1 MNSLNGERFDVIVIG
16 AGNAAFAAALA
27 ARRRGCTVL
36 VLEKAPKAERGG
48 NTRFTG
54 GIFRCIY
61 PGLDELIPIVGKN
74 DDPASVEV
82 EPYPR
87 EAFLND
93 LARVT
98 GGRNDP
104 MLSAI
109 LVDRSLDTVKWMAE
123 LGIDFEFSKAVGA
136 VTIPG
141 SSKVK
146 VAFGGAIRALHEG
159 VGLSAGWFRIAEKAG
174 VEIRYSMQVTQLL
187 TDERGAANGVEVR
200 GDDGLQRFEAGA
212 IVMASGGFQA
222 SPDMRTAHLGPAW
235 SLVKVRGTRFNTGE
249 VTRAALDLGA
259 QSFGQWSGCHATPID
274 ADAPIYGELKLTDRT
289 NRLSYPYSV
298 MINLDGKRFLD
309 EAIDFNLYTY
319 AKYGGSILAER
330 GSIAFQIFDKKTIP
344 LLEKRYETGVP
355 VEANTLEELIEGIA
369 ARYGVHGFNKKVA
382 LQTLHDFNAAAS
394 DAKPFDPDVLDGK
407 STHGLSPEKTNWAV
421 KLDEAPFRA
430 YAATG
435 GITFTFGGL
444 RIDEDARVLDRVD
457 RPIPGLFA
465 TGEMTGGF
473 FYLNYP
479 GGSGLTRG
487 AVFGRIAGEEA
498 ATFTLQRHA
507 ATAR

>member
-1 MNSLNGERFDVIVIG
+1 MSSANGKTYDVIVIG

-27 ARRRGCTVL
+27 ARKRGSDVV
-36 VLEKAPKAERGG
+36 VLEKAPKSERGG

-54 GIFRCIY
+54 GIFRTVY
-61 PGLDELIPIVGKN
+61 RGLDDLIPLVGKN
-74 DDPASVEV
+74 DDASTVECD
-82 EPYPR
+82 PYPR
-87 EAFLND
+87 EAFLKD

-109 LVDRSLDTVKWMAE
+109 LVDRSYETVKWMAE
-123 LGIDFEFSKAVGA
+123 LGIAFDYSRAVGA
-136 VTIPG
+136 VTVPG
-141 SSKVK
+141 SSKIK
-146 VAFGGAIRALHEG
+146 LGFGGALRALHEG
-159 VGLSAGWFRIAEKAG
+159 VGLSAGWFKIAEEAG
-174 VEIRYSMQVTQLL
+174 VDIRYSAQVTRLL
-187 TDERGAANGVEVR
+187 TDERGALAGVEIR
-200 GDDGLQRFEAGA
+200 GDDGLERLASRA
-212 IVMASGGFQA
+212 VVMASGGFQA
-222 SPDMRTAHLGPAW
+222 SPDMRTAHLGPPW

-249 VTRAALDLGA
+249 VTKAALDLGA
-259 QSFGQWSGCHATPID
+259 QSYGQWSGCHATPID
-274 ADAPIYGELKLTDRT
+274 ADAPEYGELKLTDKT

-309 EAIDFNLYTY
+309 EAADFNLYTY

-330 GSIAFQIFDKKTIP
+330 GSIAFQIFDSKTIP
-344 LLEKRYETGVP
+344 LLEKRYSTGTP
-355 VEANTLEELIEGIA
+355 VEADTLEGVVAGIE
-369 ARYGVHGFNKKVA
+369 ARYGIAGFNTAQA
-382 LQTLHDFNAAAS
+382 LATLKEFNAAAS
-394 DAKPFDPDVLDGK
+394 DPKPFDPDVLDGK

-421 KLDEAPFRA
+421 KLDTPPYRV

-435 GITFTFGGL
+435 GITFTFGGV
-444 RIDEDARVLDRVD
+444 RIDASARVLDRVD

-487 AVFGRIAGEEA
+487 AVFGKIAGEA
-498 ATFTLQRHA
+498 AAVLAGERHA
-507 ATAR
+507 VAR